1 MTIKNTKDPNTCYQ
15 QLRQHIVDGAIP
27 PGSKLSINHLTQQ
40 YETSAAPIRE
50 ALSRLD
56 AEGLVIRKGQRGY
69 WAAPVSLE
77 EFLEVSRLRVMLE
90 VDALAQSIR
99 LGDLNWEA
107 NIAGARHREIT
118 IKQQAIGQRE
128 AMAGELIRENRLF
141 HLALISQCPSQWQ
154 LRFLSTLYDQSE
166 RYRRLSLIHQS
177 EQTTNDTQNT
187 AHQDDHK
194 LIMEA
199 AFKRDEKTACE
210 LLKAHIEHSNQRIIE
225 TVF

>member
-1 MTIKNTKDPNTCYQ
+1 
-15 QLRQHIVDGAIP
+15 
-27 PGSKLSINHLTQQ
+27 
-40 YETSAAPIRE
+40 
-50 ALSRLD
+50 
-56 AEGLVIRKGQRGY
+56 
-69 WAAPVSLE
+69 
-77 EFLEVSRLRVMLE
+77 
-90 VDALAQSIR
+90 
-99 LGDLNWEA
+99 
-107 NIAGARHREIT
+107 
-118 IKQQAIGQRE
+118 
-128 AMAGELIRENRLF
+128 MAGELIRENRLF

-166 RYRRLSLIHQS
+166 RYRRLSLIHQP

-199 AFKRDEKTACE
+199 AFKRDDKTACE